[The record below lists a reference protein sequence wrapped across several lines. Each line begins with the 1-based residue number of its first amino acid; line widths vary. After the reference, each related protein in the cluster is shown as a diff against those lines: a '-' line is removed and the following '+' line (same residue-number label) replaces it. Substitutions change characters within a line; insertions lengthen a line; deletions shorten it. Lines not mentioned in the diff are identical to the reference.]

1 MIRGGRKNP
10 RPPFQG
16 DIQWYI
22 YTQSIEVTSI
32 GQSEETQSA
41 QNQYTTS
48 VSWPSKPPLSSSP
61 GTSPGCSSMSLDQ
74 HFQQFEHGTLDRV
87 RDVVLGP
94 PGSAEL
100 LDGFEFSFR
109 DRDRAQAG
117 PLHFTLLQELRE
129 HGTFIRVP
137 TRRVVP
143 SGPECDVSN
152 GRKKGAK
159 AKRPPGDAEGI
170 REAILSSGCV
180 DGR

>member
-1 MIRGGRKNP
+1 
-10 RPPFQG
+10 
-16 DIQWYI
+16 
-22 YTQSIEVTSI
+22 
-32 GQSEETQSA
+32 
-41 QNQYTTS
+41 
-48 VSWPSKPPLSSSP
+48 
-61 GTSPGCSSMSLDQ
+61 MSLDQ
-74 HFQQFEHGTLDRV
+74 HFQQFVHGTLDRV
-87 RDVVLGP
+87 RDVVLGSS
-94 PGSAEL
+94 GSAEL

-129 HGTFIRVP
+129 LGTFIRVP